1 MERLHNFSY
10 LAGGTAALLRIVD
23 ATHEDGPAHA
33 ARGLQQDG
41 APAVLRGDGQR
52 IGAILEAGGQDQQQL
67 GGVVD
72 EDVVSRELDG
82 LALGGGQGDAY
93 RRVVAHHLEARAA
106 HEEAAAGSDG
116 AVLQARVAI
125 LDLEDV
131 HHVGLLAQDL
141 DHRLGDG
148 LAQIGPLGEGD
159 VDGIM
164 LGVPL
169 AAHGRSPQLGHG
181 VEEPRVDVVAIEQQL
196 RDHPVIKFDDV
207 EDRLLTESA
216 LLLVQQVDDIVE
228 VVGLPRLDDEDLVV
242 LVVRSDCIIGQPS
255 LDHVLCHK
263 FNYLG

>member
-1 MERLHNFSY
+1 MPSY
-10 LAGGTAALLRIVD
+10 LSDSAGCTTILLRIVD
-23 ATHEDGPAHA
+23 ATHEDRL
-33 ARGLQQDG
+33 ARATRCFQRTGR

-52 IGAILEAGGQDQQQL
+52 IGAIRQAGGQDQQQL
-67 GGVVD
+67 RGVVD
-72 EDVVSRELDG
+72 EDVVRRQLHR
-82 LALGGGQGDAY
+82 LALRGGQGDAH
-93 RRVVAHHLEARAA
+93 RGVVAHHLEACAA
-106 HEEAAAGSDG
+106 HEDATAGGDG
-116 AVLQARVAI
+116 AVQKARVAI
-125 LDLEDV
+125 LNLEDV

-141 DHRLGDG
+141 NRRLGDG
-148 LAQIGPLGEGD
+148 LAQIRPLGEGD

-169 AAHGRSPQLGHG
+169 AADGRPAQLGHG
-181 VEEPRVDVVAIEQQL
+181 VEEPGVDVVAVEQQL
-196 RDHPVIKFDDV
+196 GELAVIEVDDV

-216 LLLVQQVDDIVE
+216 LLLVHLLDDPVE

>member
-1 MERLHNFSY
+1 MPSY
-10 LAGGTAALLRIVD
+10 LSDSAGCTTILLRIVD
-23 ATHEDGPAHA
+23 ATHEDRLADATRCFQRTG
-33 ARGLQQDG
+33 R

-72 EDVVSRELDG
+72 EDVVGRELDG

>member
-1 MERLHNFSY
+1 MPSY
-10 LAGGTAALLRIVD
+10 LSDSAGCTTILLRIVD
-23 ATHEDGPAHA
+23 ASHEDRLADATRCFQRTG
-33 ARGLQQDG
+33 R
-41 APAVLRGDGQR
+41 APAVLRRDGQR

-67 GGVVD
+67 GGIVD
-72 EDVVSRELDG
+72 EDVVGRELDG

-106 HEEAAAGSDG
+106 HEDATAGSDG
-116 AVLQARVAI
+116 AVQKARVAI

-141 DHRLGDG
+141 DRRLGDG

-169 AAHGRSPQLGHG
+169 AADGRPAQLGHG
-181 VEEPRVDVVAIEQQL
+181 VEEPGVDVVAVEQQL
-196 RDHPVIKFDDV
+196 GELAVIEVDDV
-207 EDRLLTESA
+207 EDRLQTESA
-216 LLLVQQVDDIVE
+216 LLLVHLLDDPVE
-228 VVGLPRLDDEDLVV
+228 VVGLPRLDDEDLVA